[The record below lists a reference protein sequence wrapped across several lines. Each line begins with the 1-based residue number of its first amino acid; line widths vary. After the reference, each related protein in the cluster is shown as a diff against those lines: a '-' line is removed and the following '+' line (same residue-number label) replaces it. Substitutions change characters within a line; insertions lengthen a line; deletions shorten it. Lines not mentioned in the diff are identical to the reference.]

1 MKKMFLRGEDF
12 YTIENYRKNKL
23 TFILGKQFITQKSR
37 TQMEKNS
44 SQEIKLNIKCLNVY
58 Y

>member
-1 MKKMFLRGEDF
+1 MFLRGEYF
-12 YTIENYRKNKL
+12 YIIENYRKNKL